1 MGKRMQDKEVIE
13 RIHGLFD
20 SACHDLFAGLNCSL
34 KPLSESSHDF
44 QDAPIACIDA
54 GSSEIEVN
62 IGLELP
68 MEVLALTYPVPNII
82 DVDDE
87 SLEDWVSELSNQL
100 IGRLKAKLLKHG
112 LEIDLGLPTS
122 YFGADLDSLILADQ
136 HRLSL
141 FFDLDGE
148 SCAFHIG
155 IEIFEQEIKFSLEEI
170 AGSDNLAESE
180 IELF

>member
-1 MGKRMQDKEVIE
+1 MRLTQIVEQ
-13 RIHGLFD
+13 IHEQFEC
-20 SACHDLFAGLNCSL
+20 ACRDLFASLNCSL
-34 KPLSESSHDF
+34 EPISESSHDF
-44 QDAPIACIDA
+44 EHAPIACIDA
-54 GSSEIEVN
+54 GSSDIELN

-82 DVDDE
+82 DVDEE
-87 SLEDWVSELSNQL
+87 SLEDWISELSNQL
-100 IGRLKAKLLKHG
+100 IGRLKAKLLKHN
-112 LEIDLGLPTS
+112 LQVDLGLPTS
-122 YFGADLDSLILADQ
+122 YFGADLDNLILADQ

-155 IEIFEQEIKFSLEEI
+155 IEIFAEDIDFSLEEI
-170 AGSDNLAESE
+170 KREDDLAESE

>member
-1 MGKRMQDKEVIE
+1 MRNTQVVEQ
-13 RIHGLFD
+13 IHAHFEC
-20 SACHDLFAGLNCSL
+20 ACHDLFASLNCSL
-34 KPLSESSHDF
+34 EPISESSHDF
-44 QDAPIACIDA
+44 ENAPIACIDA
-54 GSSEIEVN
+54 GSSDIELN

-82 DVDDE
+82 DVDEE
-87 SLEDWVSELSNQL
+87 SLEDWISELSNQL
-100 IGRLKAKLLKHG
+100 IGRMKAKLLKHN
-112 LEIDLGLPTS
+112 LQVDLGLPTS

-148 SCAFHIG
+148 CCAFHIG
-155 IEIFEQEIKFSLEEI
+155 VGIFAEDIDFSFEEIKRE
-170 AGSDNLAESE
+170 DDLAESE